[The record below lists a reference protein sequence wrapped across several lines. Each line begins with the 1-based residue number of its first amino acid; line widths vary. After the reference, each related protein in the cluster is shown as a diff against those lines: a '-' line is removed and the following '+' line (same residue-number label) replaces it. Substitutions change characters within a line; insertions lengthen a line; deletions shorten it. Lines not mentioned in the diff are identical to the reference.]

1 MPLMPSYQ
9 TVKVEKDQTNKG
21 ITWVTLNRPE
31 KRNAISPQLCFDMED
46 VLMNLETDAETKVV
60 VITGAG
66 PAFSAGMDLK
76 EYFRANDKNP
86 DGQFRAYNANKHWQW
101 DILSMMRKPTI
112 TMVNGFCFG
121 GAFTPLVGCDLAIAA
136 DEARFGLSE
145 VNWGILPGG
154 IVSKVAQMTMSHRD
168 AVFYSMT
175 GRSFSG
181 KEAAA
186 MKLINFSVPLAR
198 LREETVKV
206 CQELMEKPPWA
217 LAYTKQAIR
226 AVATMDIPAA
236 AEYLAAKSNA
246 LRWIDRD
253 HNARDQGIEKFID
266 KKEYR
271 PGLQTVKVD

>member
-1 MPLMPSYQ
+1 
-9 TVKVEKDQTNKG
+9 
-21 ITWVTLNRPE
+21 
-31 KRNAISPQLCFDMED
+31 
-46 VLMNLETDAETKVV
+46 
-60 VITGAG
+60 
-66 PAFSAGMDLK
+66 
-76 EYFRANDKNP
+76 
-86 DGQFRAYNANKHWQW
+86 
-101 DILSMMRKPTI
+101 MMRKPTI
-112 TMVNGFCFG
+112 AMVNGFCFG

>member
-1 MPLMPSYQ
+1 MPLKPNYQ
-9 TVKVEKDQTNKG
+9 TVKVEKENG
-21 ITWVTLNRPE
+21 ITWVILNRPE

-46 VLMNLETDAETKVV
+46 VLMCLETDDETRVV
-60 VITGAG
+60 VLTGAG

-76 EYFRANDKNP
+76 EYFRANDNNP

-112 TMVNGFCFG
+112 AMVNGFCFG

-154 IVSKVAQMTMSHRD
+154 IVSKVVQMTMGHRD

-175 GRSFSG
+175 GRFFSG

-186 MKLINFSVPLAR
+186 MKLVNMSVPLAQ
-198 LREETVKV
+198 LREETVKI
-206 CQELMEKPPWA
+206 CNELIEKPPMA

-226 AVATMDIPAA
+226 AVTTMDVPAS
-236 AEYLAAKSNA
+236 AEYLQAKSYA

-253 HNARDQGIEKFID
+253 KDARNQGIEKFID

-271 PGLQTVKVD
+271 PGLQTVKVT

>member
-1 MPLMPSYQ
+1 MPLKPSYQ
-9 TVKVEKDQTNKG
+9 TVKVEKENG
-21 ITWVTLNRPE
+21 ITWAILNRPE

-46 VLMNLETDAETKVV
+46 VLMNLETDEETKVV

-112 TMVNGFCFG
+112 AMVNGFCFG

-168 AVFYSMT
+168 ALFYGMT
-175 GRSFSG
+175 GRPFTG
-181 KEAAA
+181 KQAAE
-186 MKLINFSVPLAR
+186 MKLVNYSVPLAK
-198 LREETVKV
+198 LRDETISLCK
-206 CQELMEKPPWA
+206 ELIEKPPMA

>member
-1 MPLMPSYQ
+1 MPLKSSYQ
-9 TVKVEKDQTNKG
+9 CVKVEKENG
-21 ITWVTLNRPE
+21 ITWAILNRPE

-46 VLMNLETDAETKVV
+46 VLMNLETDPETKVIV
-60 VITGAG
+60 LTGAG

-76 EYFRANDKNP
+76 EYFRANDNNP

-112 TMVNGFCFG
+112 AMVNGFCFG
-121 GAFTPLVGCDLAIAA
+121 GAFTPLVACDLAIAA

-168 AVFYSMT
+168 AIFYSMT

-186 MKLINFSVPLAR
+186 MKLVNFSVPLAK

-206 CQELMEKPPWA
+206 CNELMEKPSWA

-226 AVATMDIPAA
+226 AVATMDLPAS
-236 AEYLAAKSNA
+236 AEYLAAKGYA

>member
-1 MPLMPSYQ
+1 VTEPAVL
-9 TVKVEKDQTNKG
+9 VERDGHIVT
-21 ITWVTLNRPE
+21 VTLNRPE

-46 VLMNLETDAETKVV
+46 VLMNLETDEDTRVV
-60 VITGAG
+60 VLTGAG

-76 EYFRANDKNP
+76 EYFRANDNNP

-112 TMVNGFCFG
+112 AMVNGFCFG

-154 IVSKVAQMTMSHRD
+154 IVSKVVQMTMSHRD

-175 GRSFSG
+175 GRFFSG

-186 MKLINFSVPLAR
+186 MKLVNLSVPLAN
-198 LREETVKV
+198 LRAETVQI
-206 CQELMEKPPWA
+206 CNELIEKPPMA

-226 AVATMDIPAA
+226 AVTTMDVPAS
-236 AEYLAAKSNA
+236 AEYLAAKVNA

-253 HNARDQGIEKFID
+253 KDARNQGIEKFID

-271 PGLQTVKVD
+271 PGLQTVKDT